1 MPTVSSDAAEV
12 GAEPRAPDEFVRLQS
27 AVRRLLDE
35 VAGYR
40 ARAKVAEEKA
50 AELERAM
57 RDLSSGALDP
67 MKLRRR
73 LGTLEEENHE
83 LRSRMVEAHDRIR
96 RLVARFDFLSE
107 ELE

>member
-1 MPTVSSDAAEV
+1 VSSDAAEV
-12 GAEPRAPDEFVRLQS
+12 GQQPGIPEEFVRLQG

-40 ARAKVAEEKA
+40 ARAKVAEERA

-67 MKLRRR
+67 MKMRQGLRSLEQENTELRR
-73 LGTLEEENHE
+73 
-83 LRSRMVEAHDRIR
+83 RMVEAHDRIR
-96 RLVARFDFLSE
+96 RLIARFDFLSE
-107 ELE
+107 EME